1 MRGSAE
7 RQVVRSVLTALFSL
21 FLVFVGSHASA
32 QVAASHGALDGVA
45 LVIGN
50 STYQSASRLA
60 NPAND
65 AAAMA
70 EKLGGLGF
78 RLHTAIDQPGDR
90 LQETIRSFARDIA
103 TADVIFVFYAG
114 HGLQLG
120 GRNFIVPVDF
130 GRDGGQDSLIAV
142 DTILAAIDAEAKPDA
157 AKIIVL
163 DACRDNPFSNLVHGA
178 SGSRGLARI
187 DLPKPVETQASNGYF
202 RVVAFA
208 TAAGQV
214 ASDGMGKH
222 SPYTESLLRFID
234 QPGLE
239 VSEMFRLAAGDVLA
253 STKGV
258 QKPEYLVQTSRT
270 LFFRPPSTT
279 ECDRLAVDAR
289 NFIGVKGVPFDD
301 IDAIKAVPACL
312 EAVGTEPDSAR
323 LRHNLAR
330 ALEKAERLSEA
341 LDQYQAAADKGH
353 PAAINALGI
362 MYLAGC
368 GMAKP
373 DVARA
378 LQLIARARDLGDL
391 EAGSTL
397 TSQDLLPYLSD
408 SGKTTLSGALTQAGI
423 AVSGADQ
430 LPGAVE
436 AFQHR
441 ERLKTAGLTLE
452 TIHALKVYD
461 AVPAGFRCH

>member
-1 MRGSAE
+1 MQGRPE
-7 RQVVRSVLTALFSL
+7 RHAVLHLLTTLIL
-21 FLVFVGSHASA
+21 LLIVGVSTSKA
-32 QVAASHGALDGVA
+32 QVAASHGAFDGVA

-50 STYQSASRLA
+50 ASYQSASRLA

-65 AAAMA
+65 AKAMA

-78 RLHTAIDQPGDR
+78 RLHTAIDQPKDA
-90 LQETIRSFARDIA
+90 LQETIRRFADDLSR
-103 TADVIFVFYAG
+103 ADVIFVFYAG
-114 HGLQLG
+114 HGLQLD
-120 GRNFIVPVDF
+120 GRNFIVPVDLA
-130 GRDGGQDSLIAV
+130 RDGRRDDLIAV
-142 DTILAAIDAEAKPDA
+142 DTILAAIEAKAKPDA

-163 DACRDNPFSNLVHGA
+163 DACRDNPFSGLVHGA
-178 SGSRGLARI
+178 GGSRGLARI
-187 DLPKPVETQASNGYF
+187 DLPKPVAGAASAGYF

-214 ASDGMGKH
+214 ASDGRGEH

-253 STKGV
+253 STNGV

-270 LFFRPPSTT
+270 LFFRPPNITD
-279 ECDRLAVDAR
+279 CDRFAVDAR
-289 NFIGVKGVPFDD
+289 NFVGLKGITFED
-301 IDAIKAVPACL
+301 IDAVKAVPACL
-312 EAVGTEPDSAR
+312 DAVAGEPQSAR
-323 LRHNLAR
+323 LQHNLAR
-330 ALEKAERLSEA
+330 ALEKAERLTEA
-341 LDQYQAAADKGH
+341 LEHYQAAADKGH

-373 DVARA
+373 DVAHA
-378 LQLIARARDLGDL
+378 LQLISRARDLGDL

-408 SGKTTLSGALTQAGI
+408 NGKTALTQALAQTGI
-423 AVSGADQ
+423 NVASAEQ
-430 LPGAVE
+430 LPEAVG
-436 AFQHR
+436 AFQQQA
-441 ERLKTAGLTLE
+441 RLKSGGLTLE
-452 TIHALKVYD
+452 TIHALKIYD

>member
-1 MRGSAE
+1 MLFIAE
-7 RQVVRSVLTALFSL
+7 KPAGKYAVLAFLGLL
-21 FLVFVGSHASA
+21 FLTFAASA
-32 QVAASHGALDGVA
+32 RAQVSASHNALNGVA

-50 STYQSASRLA
+50 ADYRSASRLA
-60 NPAND
+60 NPTND
-65 AAAMA
+65 ATAMA
-70 EKLGGLGF
+70 GKLTGLGF
-78 RLHTAIDQPGDR
+78 RLHRAIDQPKDA
-90 LQETIRSFARDIA
+90 LQETIDGFVQDLSD
-103 TADVIFVFYAG
+103 ADVIFVFYAG

-120 GRNFIVPVDF
+120 GRNFIVPVDLDPKK
-130 GRDGGQDSLIAV
+130 GKDALIPV
-142 DTILAAIDAEAKPDA
+142 DAILSAIEAKAKPDA

-163 DACRDNPFSNLVHGA
+163 DACRDNPFSGFLHGE

-187 DLPKPVETQASNGYF
+187 DLPKPTGTQVSSGYF

-214 ASDGMGKH
+214 ASDGPNEH

-253 STKGV
+253 GTAGK

-270 LFFRPPSTT
+270 LFFRPPSIT

-289 NFIGVKGVPFDD
+289 NFVGVKGVSFED
-301 IDAIKAVPACL
+301 IDAVKAVPACL
-312 EAVGTEPDSAR
+312 TAVAAEPDSAR

-330 ALEKAERLSEA
+330 ALEKGERLSEA
-341 LDQYQAAADKGH
+341 LEQYQAAADKGH

-373 DVARA
+373 DVAHA
-378 LQLIARARDLGDL
+378 LQLISRARDLGDL
-391 EAGSTL
+391 EAASTL
-397 TSQDLLPYLSD
+397 TAHNLLPYLSD
-408 SGKTTLSGALTQAGI
+408 SGKQSLVLALAHSGIDAAKTEKLATAVAQFQRQA
-423 AVSGADQ
+423 
-430 LPGAVE
+430 
-436 AFQHR
+436 
-441 ERLKTAGLTLE
+441 RLKESGLTLE
-452 TIHALKVYD
+452 TVSALKIYD